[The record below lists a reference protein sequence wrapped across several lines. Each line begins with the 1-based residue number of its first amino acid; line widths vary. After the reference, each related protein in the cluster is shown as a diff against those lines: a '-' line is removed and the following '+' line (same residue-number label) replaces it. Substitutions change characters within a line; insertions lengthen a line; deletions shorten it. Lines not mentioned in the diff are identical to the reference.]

1 VVELLE
7 NIDVLRHRA
16 LYLSSLRLAGV
27 AFGARGREIPRAA
40 IVDVSGSP
48 IVSRSSSGTT
58 IAPRYWD
65 AAGNVLSRDEVID
78 SVIDADGTVH
88 VEPNLSFKLVG
99 GRVMGFALYS
109 SHLARLG
116 SPKTYDDLIGTF
128 GTPDRERELVTF
140 GDLMGYDLY
149 FETARKQVCW
159 DAIDQRVYLVNLGD
173 YAW

>member
-1 VVELLE
+1 MVELLE

-16 LYLSSLRLAGV
+16 LYLSSLSLAGV
-27 AFGARGREIPRAA
+27 VYGSRGREIPRGA
-40 IVDVSGSP
+40 IVDVSDSP
-48 IVSRSSSGTT
+48 IVKRSSSGTT
-58 IAPRYWD
+58 RTPAYWD

-78 SVIDADGTVH
+78 SVIDSDGTVH

-116 SPKTYDDLIGTF
+116 SPKTYDDLVGTF
-128 GTPDRERELVTF
+128 GPPDREREQLTF

-149 FETARKQVCW
+149 FENARKQVYW
-159 DAIDQRVYLVNLGD
+159 DAIERRVYLVNLGD
-173 YAW
+173 YPW